1 MLDIA
6 AICLV
11 ITALLAY
18 VNHRFVGLPTV
29 IGVMVVTAM
38 ACSLGIVALSALR
51 ITSLPLRLEEELLRS
66 IDFSEVL
73 MQGMLSLLLFA
84 GAMHVDLSQLKAY
97 RWQIGALA
105 VLGTVL
111 STLAVGYGVWF
122 ALPLVGLQLPLLYCL
137 LFGR

>member
-29 IGVMVVTAM
+29 IGVMVTAM

-97 RWQIGALA
+97 R
-105 VLGTVL
+105 
-111 STLAVGYGVWF
+111 
-122 ALPLVGLQLPLLYCL
+122 
-137 LFGR
+137 